1 MVAEQLPEH
10 VTRDPPEEAGGRAQP
25 RQRHGR
31 VRGTAAGQ
39 RPQLQP
45 GCPAPRAGEGVGD
58 ALAQDS
64 DHRVGL
70 SSGTLPIRYGTGAL
84 TFLKS
89 EFIIAE
95 QQMSTLSGVN
105 DDIESPLIGTA

>member
-1 MVAEQLPEH
+1 MPSRASATAVFAGLPPGSA
-10 VTRDPPEEAGGRAQP
+10 RNSS
-25 RQRHGR
+25 
-31 VRGTAAGQ
+31 
-39 RPQLQP
+39 